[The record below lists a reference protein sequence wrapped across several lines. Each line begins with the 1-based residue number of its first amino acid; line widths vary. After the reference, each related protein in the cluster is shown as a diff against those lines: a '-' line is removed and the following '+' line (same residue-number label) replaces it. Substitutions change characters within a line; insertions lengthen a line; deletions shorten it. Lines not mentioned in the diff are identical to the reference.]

1 MRLKIEKLIY
11 GGSGLARTEEGV
23 VFVPRTAPGD
33 VIEAKIVG
41 KKKDYSLGRI
51 TEILESSPDRQEAVC
66 EAGCCHWQ
74 HIRYDRQVDYK
85 EAIIRESIERLGHLK
100 WDGPIKRIVGPD
112 RNYRLRATFHVIDG
126 KLGFMQEKTNV
137 VIPIRECASLVPEIN
152 QFLQTVDPRGSREV
166 HVISTP
172 EIAASFVFEG
182 GRIERLGR
190 ARIHVGD
197 IQYKIHPETFFQ
209 ANRFLLAPFVN
220 EVLDQAGPAP
230 THVLEL
236 YSGSGFFSIPLSRIA
251 GEVIGV
257 EGNRSA
263 VHQARENAK
272 LNDRWNLEFFEGQV
286 DATLRG
292 ADLRPEVVVADP
304 PRAGCGV
311 KNAERIAALG
321 PRRIVYVSCNPTTF
335 APDAAALASKG
346 YALRRLTL
354 VDQFPNTYHIEIIGL
369 FEVQ

>member
-41 KKKDYSLGRI
+41 KKKDYSVGRI

-137 VIPIRECASLVPEIN
+137 VIPIRKCASLVPEIN

-182 GRIERLGR
+182 SRIERLGR

-220 EVLDQAGPAP
+220 EVLDHAGPGP

-286 DATLRG
+286 DATLQG